1 MVKISMKMISSI
13 IIILCIYGIISS
25 FANYINNRKEIELQ
39 NTLQNTLQFRQNLYR
54 FIGEMEIDVVKLS
67 KINKMGI
74 DEVNEV
80 DKVDEVYKLDKYTR
94 NYIFLNFIEN
104 QIEIFK
110 NVYKN
115 NNQTYTE
122 EDIVKLEIARI
133 SYNVELFYYYTHNHL
148 LHTENN
154 NDNNNND
161 NL

>member
-1 MVKISMKMISSI
+1 MKMVSSI

-25 FANYINNRKEIELQ
+25 FANYINKRKDIELQ
-39 NTLQNTLQFRQNLYR
+39 NTLQNTLLFRQNLYR

-74 DEVNEV
+74 DEL
-80 DKVDEVYKLDKYTR
+80 DELDKYAEK
-94 NYIFLNFIEN
+94 YKFLNFIKN

-154 NDNNNND
+154 K
-161 NL
+161 

>member
-1 MVKISMKMISSI
+1 MKMVSSI

-25 FANYINNRKEIELQ
+25 FANYIINSKNELELQ
-39 NTLQNTLQFRQNLYR
+39 NTLQNTLLFRKNLYR
-54 FIGEMEIDVVKLS
+54 FIGEMEIDFVKLS

-74 DEVNEV
+74 NEV
-80 DKVDEVYKLDKYTR
+80 DKVYKLDKYTR

-133 SYNVELFYYYTHNHL
+133 SYNVELFYYYTHNYL

-154 NDNNNND
+154 NDN
-161 NL
+161 L

>member
-1 MVKISMKMISSI
+1 MKMISSI

>member
-1 MVKISMKMISSI
+1 MVKISMKMVSSI

-25 FANYINNRKEIELQ
+25 FANYIINSKNELELQ
-39 NTLQNTLQFRQNLYR
+39 NTLQNTLLFRKNLYR
-54 FIGEMEIDVVKLS
+54 FIGEMETDLVKLS

-74 DEVNEV
+74 DEVDKVNEVNEV
-80 DKVDEVYKLDKYTR
+80 DKYTR
-94 NYIFLNFIEN
+94 KYIFLNFIEN

-133 SYNVELFYYYTHNHL
+133 SYNVELFYYYTHNYL

-154 NDNNNND
+154 NDN
-161 NL
+161 L

>member
-1 MVKISMKMISSI
+1 
-13 IIILCIYGIISS
+13 
-25 FANYINNRKEIELQ
+25 
-39 NTLQNTLQFRQNLYR
+39 
-54 FIGEMEIDVVKLS
+54 MEIDVVKLS

-74 DEVNEV
+74 DELNELN
-80 DKVDEVYKLDKYTR
+80 ELNELDKYAEK
-94 NYIFLNFIEN
+94 YIFLNFIEN
-104 QIEIFK
+104 QLEIFK

-154 NDNNNND
+154 K
-161 NL
+161 